1 MPGTFLVVAAIAAL
15 VDVVV
20 LRSLFAAEGFTTA
33 ASLVLAKVV
42 ALLAAAGVR
51 FVLYRAV
58 LLGAV
63 RRGLQ
68 ARTARTPAGGSVR
81 ASIVVPALDEAEGI
95 ASAISELRTALADLA
110 ADGGVEVVVVDDG
123 SDRKST
129 RLNSSH

>member
-68 ARTARTPAGGSVR
+68 ARTARTPAGGS
-81 ASIVVPALDEAEGI
+81 
-95 ASAISELRTALADLA
+95 
-110 ADGGVEVVVVDDG
+110 
-123 SDRKST
+123 DRKSVVEGKSVVV
-129 RLNSSH
+129 RVDLGGRRIIKKKKEK